1 MFTEPEEELIWP
13 PWRPAALPVKLYQCP
28 TWLKR
33 PGSGSPDEDS
43 LQTITW
49 SKKESYFSKSNISQ
63 PVNSVNVASLCR
75 PRAHVIVPF
84 RLFHF
89 CSMRYLCHIKA
100 RLLNPPFLAIV
111 RHFLSLRDGWICLLG
126 NLHQLHVINVSRLK
140 EANCDSLNQQSF
152 LLYLTALTEG
162 SLRKPVSSGLFFRET
177 NPSLLDT
184 TFISSGFFFVL
195 FVFLTSGCT
204 FNLTKRIRY
213 LVYMVNF
220 LALLWK
226 H

>member
-1 MFTEPEEELIWP
+1 MFLFLCVYRTWGGAHLAAMTSCSPASEIVPLSHLAEEA
-13 PWRPAALPVKLYQCP
+13 R
-28 TWLKR
+28 KR
-33 PGSGSPDEDS
+33 FADKDS

-49 SKKESYFSKSNISQ
+49 NKKESYLSKSNISQ
-63 PVNSVNVASLCR
+63 PVNLVNVASFCR
-75 PRAHVIVPF
+75 PRAHVIVPY

-152 LLYLTALTEG
+152 LLYLTAQTEG
-162 SLRKPVSSGLFFRET
+162 SLRKPVSSGL
-177 NPSLLDT
+177 
-184 TFISSGFFFVL
+184 L
-195 FVFLTSGCT
+195 F
-204 FNLTKRIRY
+204 
-213 LVYMVNF
+213 
-220 LALLWK
+220 
-226 H
+226 

>member
-33 PGSGSPDEDS
+33 PGSGLPDEDS

-152 LLYLTALTEG
+152 LLYLTAQTEG
-162 SLRKPVSSGLFFRET
+162 LSAKTSFFWFVILERPTLHSQIQLSSHLFF
-177 NPSLLDT
+177 
-184 TFISSGFFFVL
+184 FCFVCFF
-195 FVFLTSGCT
+195 
-204 FNLTKRIRY
+204 
-213 LVYMVNF
+213 NF
-220 LALLWK
+220 WL
-226 H
+226 HF